1 VAALGTGLSGAAGN
15 GNRITLTGAG
25 AVAVFIGVAVLGP
38 FVARPASRLLGA
50 LLAARGTTGQLGQQN
65 AMRNPSRTA
74 VTAAALMVGVTLV
87 SLTAIVA
94 SSVKASVGSIID
106 SAIRADFVVSSG
118 SALGGSGGF
127 SPRLERSLA
136 ALPQVR
142 ATAGIRSG
150 VVKIAG
156 QVTSVVATDPAQAGP
171 LFNLGVTRGRLGS
184 MTARGIAVS
193 KQAAASQHLALGSP
207 VRVTFASNAS
217 KTYAVQV
224 IYSVRDL
231 TGDYILP
238 LAAARA
244 YFPQALDVDVFVK
257 LAPGV
262 SAAAGRHAIGKVLAS
277 YPNGTLQD
285 QVQYKA
291 QQAQQVNQLLNLV
304 YGLLALA
311 IIIALIGIANTLA
324 LSVHERTRELGLLRA
339 VGTTRGQL
347 RSIVRAEALVISLFG
362 ALEGLLLGM
371 IFGWAI
377 VAVLRSRGVTALVL
391 PAGQLFAMAG
401 FAGLAGIVAAIAPS
415 RRAARLDI
423 LRAVSTE

>member
-1 VAALGTGLSGAAGN
+1 
-15 GNRITLTGAG
+15 
-25 AVAVFIGVAVLGP
+25 
-38 FVARPASRLLGA
+38 
-50 LLAARGTTGQLGQQN
+50 
-65 AMRNPSRTA
+65 MRNPSRTA

-94 SSVKASVGSIID
+94 SSVKASVGTIID
-106 SAIRADFVVSSG
+106 SAVRADFIVTSG
-118 SALGGSGGF
+118 SALGGSAGF

-142 ATAGIRSG
+142 ATAGIRPG
-150 VVKIAG
+150 VVKISG
-156 QVTSVVATDPAQAGP
+156 KVTQVVATDPVQAAP
-171 LFNLGVTRGRLGS
+171 LFNLGVTRGRLAS
-184 MTARGIAVS
+184 MTSQGIAVS
-193 KQAAASQHLALGSP
+193 TQVAASQHLTLGSP
-207 VRVTFASNAS
+207 VTITFASNGS
-217 KTYAVQV
+217 KTYTVQV

-231 TGDYILP
+231 AGDYILP
-238 LAAARA
+238 LAAAKA
-244 YFPQALDVDVFVK
+244 HFPQALDADVFVK

-262 SAAAGRHAIGKVLAS
+262 SAQAGRHAIGKVLAA
-277 YPNGTLQD
+277 YPTATLVD

-311 IIIALIGIANTLA
+311 VIIALIGIANTLA

-347 RSIVRAEALVISLFG
+347 RSIVRAEALIISLFG

-377 VAVLRSRGVTALVL
+377 VAVLRSRGVTSLVF

-401 FAGLAGIVAAIAPS
+401 LAGLAGIVAAIAPS

-423 LRAVSTE
+423 LRAVTTE

>member
-1 VAALGTGLSGAAGN
+1 
-15 GNRITLTGAG
+15 
-25 AVAVFIGVAVLGP
+25 
-38 FVARPASRLLGA
+38 
-50 LLAARGTTGQLGQQN
+50 
-65 AMRNPSRTA
+65 
-74 VTAAALMVGVTLV
+74 MVGVTLV

-106 SAIRADFVVSSG
+106 SAIRADFVITSG

-127 SPRLERSLA
+127 SPHLERSLG
-136 ALPQVR
+136 ALPQVG

-150 VVKIAG
+150 VVKIGG
-156 QVTSVVATDPAQAGP
+156 QVTSVVATDTAQAAP
-171 LFNLGVTRGRLGS
+171 LFNLGVTRGQLGS
-184 MTARGIAVS
+184 MTAGGIAVS
-193 KQAAASQHLALGSP
+193 TQAAASKHLALGSP
-207 VRVTFASNAS
+207 VRVTFASNAT
-217 KTYAVQV
+217 KTYTVQV
-224 IYSVRDL
+224 IYSVRDV

-238 LAAARA
+238 LGAARS

-262 SAAAGRHAIGKVLAS
+262 SAQAGRHAIGKVLAS
-277 YPNGTLQD
+277 YPSATLQD
-285 QVQYKA
+285 QLQYKA
-291 QQAQQVNQLLNLV
+291 QQSQQVNQLLNLI

-311 IIIALIGIANTLA
+311 VIIAFIGIANTLA

-347 RSIVRAEALVISLFG
+347 RSIVRAEALIISLFG

-377 VAVLRSRGVTALVL
+377 VTVLRSKGVTTLVF
-391 PAGQLFAMAG
+391 PAGQLLAMAG
-401 FAGLAGIVAAIAPS
+401 LAGLAGIVAAIAPS

-423 LRAVSTE
+423 LRAVTTD

>member
-1 VAALGTGLSGAAGN
+1 MNVTMASEQAAPTGATAPAARIVNGVKVYGAGVTAVRALDGVSADFGAGQFTAVMGPSGSGKSTTLHCLAGLDRLTSGQVLLGDVDLGTLDDKGMTLLRRE
-15 GNRITLTGAG
+15 RIGFVSQAFNLIPTLTAREN
-25 AVAVFIGVAVLGP
+25 ILLPLTLG
-38 FVARPASRLLGA
+38 GKK
-50 LLAARGTTGQLGQQN
+50 AARGWLRELARTLGIADRLGHRPAELSGGQQQRVATARALVTRPDLIFADEPTGN
-65 AMRNPSRTA
+65 LDSRSA

-136 ALPQVR
+136 TLPQVR

-150 VVKIAG
+150 MVKIAG
-156 QVTSVVATDPAQAGP
+156 QVTSVVAIDPAQAGP
-171 LFNLGVTRGRLGS
+171 LFNLGITRGRLGR

-193 KQAAASQHLALGSP
+193 KQAAASEHLALGSP

-217 KTYAVQV
+217 KTYAMQV

-257 LAPGV
+257 LAPG
-262 SAAAGRHAIGKVLAS
+262 
-277 YPNGTLQD
+277 
-285 QVQYKA
+285 
-291 QQAQQVNQLLNLV
+291 
-304 YGLLALA
+304 
-311 IIIALIGIANTLA
+311 
-324 LSVHERTRELGLLRA
+324 
-339 VGTTRGQL
+339 
-347 RSIVRAEALVISLFG
+347 
-362 ALEGLLLGM
+362 
-371 IFGWAI
+371 
-377 VAVLRSRGVTALVL
+377 
-391 PAGQLFAMAG
+391 
-401 FAGLAGIVAAIAPS
+401 
-415 RRAARLDI
+415 
-423 LRAVSTE
+423 